1 MRGPVQVHSPSSFSL
16 FPFMFSWLIF
26 FNLCFGFG
34 FVDKPLPRIAR
45 EPSHFSQGK
54 RVLPIKDDG
63 VDVRDSFPLGET
75 ESFIPEVV
83 EPFPIDVSVPVS
95 GIL

>member
-1 MRGPVQVHSPSSFSL
+1 MG
-16 FPFMFSWLIF
+16 I
-26 FNLCFGFG
+26 
-34 FVDKPLPRIAR
+34 VDKPLPRIAR
-45 EPSHFSQGK
+45 EPSRFSQST
-54 RVLPIKDDG
+54 RVSPVEDDG

-83 EPFPIDVSVPVS
+83 EPFPVDVSVPIS